1 MFSILRLKFEMQ
13 KGGITVDNK
22 ITNLHGNIIY
32 TEFILQGRFF
42 FYNYNSNE

>member
-1 MFSILRLKFEMQ
+1 MFCILRLKFKMQ
-13 KGGITVDNK
+13 KVGITVDT

-42 FYNYNSNE
+42 FITTTVMSK